1 MSAGRYEIRDEQELA
16 EQKSTVLRGRRRR
29 RQDVSS
35 VVVQAARQ
43 CLGCTSLM
51 QESVV
56 EMKVG
61 SKFESSRITRGRL

>member
-16 EQKSTVLRGRRRR
+16 EQKSTVLRGRRR